1 MARAE
6 PHETHNDSVISLR
19 PEREG
24 KSEERAKGKISSER
38 ASLIN
43 LRPEASPRNK
53 TFSHG
58 GTSIHE
64 HENLRTRKKRVNVL
78 PAASL
83 SVERERERERII

>member
-1 MARAE
+1 MA
-6 PHETHNDSVISLR
+6 HETHNDSVISLR
-19 PEREG
+19 PEKERE
-24 KSEERAKGKISSER
+24 SQRENFER

-64 HENLRTRKKRVNVL
+64 HENLRGRKKRVNVL

-83 SVERERERERII
+83 ERERERII

>member
-1 MARAE
+1 MA
-6 PHETHNDSVISLR
+6 HETHNDSVISFVPR
-19 PEREG
+19 RKEKARERENF
-24 KSEERAKGKISSER
+24 ER

-64 HENLRTRKKRVNVL
+64 HENLRGRKKRVNVL
-78 PAASL
+78 PAAS
-83 SVERERERERII
+83 VERERERII